1 MELTEALIEGA
12 IDSIT
17 GFLTARAAK
26 QLDRPVAEVMDVFL
40 SSRTY
45 RMLCDKETGLYWDS
59 LPETFDMFMKE
70 IRL

>member
-17 GFLTARAAK
+17 GFITARAAK
-26 QLDRPVAEVMDVFL
+26 QFDLPIAEVMDVFL

-59 LPETFDMFMKE
+59 LPEIFDMFRKE
-70 IRL
+70 ISA